1 MSIIVW
7 IPKLLVTGGVFVFNK
22 LMSSSIINTLNPGLG
37 ENAVITPFRI
47 FFGKYPFLGVNFFQV
62 NAGASEVITEMRGT
76 VATWFYVLR
85 VISVAVLLCV
95 LIYVGIR
102 MAISTIAEEK
112 ARYQKMLVDWV
123 CSLAL
128 IFVLH
133 WIAIF
138 TIYANDAIVKAI
150 EGMMVGTDLD
160 QTITEIMEQSLIGL
174 GIDSILAFFVYV
186 VITMQT
192 LFFLVAYIMRMFKV
206 GFLII
211 ISPLIS
217 VTYSIDKMGD
227 GKAQALNAWLKEFV
241 YTILTQPF
249 HCILYLAF
257 ANTAVVLLQ
266 NNGNGSVL
274 AEIGSLFDS
283 SYNQL
288 INGILAILCF
298 KFISDGEKILR
309 KIFNFQNDDSSTS
322 MLAGAAMG
330 MAAIN
335 TAKKVGG
342 ATKKTASAA
351 KKVMP
356 GVSNDLSKFW
366 NNSKIAQKLNSGNI
380 RALNRVS
387 NAAKKTSAAVR
398 NSKAFKGANRSIA
411 KVRTLNG
418 RFKNFSNS
426 RLGRLG
432 KKSTAALMG
441 MMGMAMMYASG
452 QNNALKSYV
461 AGKALYGATDQYFN
475 RATSTEA
482 ASQAVNNQVLDD
494 MEYKELQGIDD
505 ELKATQEALRNG
517 DPDAAGAYDDV
528 ESAENEEREAQNNF
542 SNADSNYAMK
552 QAQLADAEE
561 ELQKARRNAAR
572 NNDERSKA
580 RLIKAERERNRC
592 QEEFEKADTAREKA
606 RAELDEKTRIA
617 QEKRDIADQY
627 KDTDYGKVVEKRK
640 KLQEEL
646 RNFDNPE
653 KTLARIQA
661 REQTPGTDLE
671 SQKNK
676 ILTLI
681 MQLQKQRELDSQS
694 ETDQSKQYH
703 YSSSGAKAA
712 TKDITDGIDRA
723 VLGGST
729 SFDVRDLI
737 RNVTGFES
745 DRPGSVGY
753 QLAKACE
760 QYEKLSRQHEV
771 ANSYNRMYN
780 MNIDSQR
787 HAQNMLDTQRTR
799 MRTTAAYRE
808 RKRQQKSQET
818 EETSG

>member
-1 MSIIVW
+1 M
-7 IPKLLVTGGVFVFNK
+7 
-22 LMSSSIINTLNPGLG
+22 
-37 ENAVITPFRI
+37 TPFKI
-47 FFGKYPFLGVNFFQV
+47 FFGEYAFLDINFFQT
-62 NAGASEVITEMRGT
+62 GSSMSPVITEMRST
-76 VATWFYVLR
+76 VATWFYILR
-85 VISVAVLLCV
+85 LISVSVLLCV

-112 ARYQKMLVDWV
+112 AKYQKMLVDWV

-138 TIYANDAIVKAI
+138 TIYANQAIVNAI
-150 EGMMVGTDLD
+150 RGMMIGTDLD
-160 QTITEIMEQSLIGL
+160 NAITDIMNQSLVGL

-192 LFFLVAYIMRMFKV
+192 IFFLIAYIMRMLKV

-227 GKAQALNAWLKEFV
+227 GKAQALNSWLKEFV
-241 YTILTQPF
+241 YTVLTQPF

-257 ANTAVVLLQ
+257 ANTAVVLLE
-266 NNGNGSVL
+266 NNGSVPIL
-274 AEIGSLFDS
+274 SEIGSLFDS

-288 INGILAILCF
+288 INGLLAILCF

-322 MLAGAAMG
+322 MLAGAAVG

-335 TAKKVGG
+335 TAKKLGG
-342 ATKKTASAA
+342 ASKKTAGAA

-356 GVSNDLSKFW
+356 KVNKVSNDLSKLF
-366 NNSKIAQKLNSGNI
+366 NNSKMAQRLNSGNI
-380 RALNRVS
+380 RALNRIS
-387 NAAKKTSAAVR
+387 NAAKKTSSAV
-398 NSKAFKGANRSIA
+398 KGSRVYNAANRNIA
-411 KVRTLNG
+411 KVKTLNG

-432 KKSTAALMG
+432 KKSTAVLVG
-441 MMGMAMMYASG
+441 MLGAAMMYASG
-452 QNNALKSYV
+452 QKNALTAFATGKS
-461 AGKALYGATDQYFN
+461 LYGVSDQYFN
-475 RATSTEA
+475 RASSTEA

-494 MEYKELQGIDD
+494 MEYKELQGIDE
-505 ELKATQEALRNG
+505 ELQATQEALRNE

-606 RAELDEKTRIA
+606 RAELDEKTRIT

-694 ETDQSKQYH
+694 ETDQRKQYH

-745 DRPGSVGY
+745 DKQGSVGY